1 MNDNLLPLQNTFI
14 SIGVLEYEKPLL
26 QRKPIRFIVISN
38 SFNFQKGRFFAYS
51 GIFRHLI

>member
-1 MNDNLLPLQNTFI
+1 MNHNLPPLQNTFI
-14 SIGVLEYEKPLL
+14 SNGVLEYEKPLL